1 MKKILLGIT
10 LCFLLLL
17 IGCSLNPKQPE
28 TAQETSHNES
38 QAHPI
43 DTKYNDAI
51 EKGEEPNSAIVQN
64 YRDEWRAEYEKNV
77 AKIPQTFSAEDAQK
91 LCEIL
96 TNWEENLKATWQWEN
111 EHFFAFDRSKYGTDV
126 YENEIKAMGDEYRAK
141 ALWLQEIIS
150 IKDTEPKTNP

>member
-64 YRDEWRAEYEKNV
+64 YRDEWRAEYEK
-77 AKIPQTFSAEDAQK
+77 TSQK
-91 LCEIL
+91 FRKLFRQKTHKSC
-96 TNWEENLKATWQWEN
+96 
-111 EHFFAFDRSKYGTDV
+111 V
-126 YENEIKAMGDEYRAK
+126 
-141 ALWLQEIIS
+141 IS
-150 IKDTEPKTNP
+150 